1 MEATEMSDKS
11 PFLTRPQPMF
21 SITVDGRTYGFPK
34 VLETADLEQVYQAFA
49 DILSVI
55 LESLPKGTLE
65 GWDLRKKL
73 ARIHLELVPKPEPE
87 RDESNVISFPTGGR
101 HAV

>member
-1 MEATEMSDKS
+1 MSDKS

-21 SITVDGRTYGFPK
+21 SLEVGGKTYGFPE
-34 VLETADLEQVYQAFA
+34 VLKTAALEQVYQGFA

-87 RDESNVISFPTGGR
+87 RDERNILTFPRGGGN
-101 HAV
+101 AV

>member
-1 MEATEMSDKS
+1 MPQDKC

-21 SITVDGRTYGFPK
+21 SLEVDGKVYGFPP
-34 VLETADLEQVYQAFA
+34 VLETADLDRAYEAFA

-65 GWDLRKKL
+65 SWDLRKKL

-87 RDESNVISFPTGGR
+87 RDERNILTFPRGGGN
-101 HAV
+101 AV